1 MAREVVS
8 AKLDVIFKKFF
19 SENLDLLK
27 DFLSEIL
34 EIPIDRINSVVP
46 TNPEL
51 TPEDIDGKFSRLD
64 LNLIVDDKLVNV
76 EIQVNNDPNYRD
88 RAMFYWSKLFS
99 SELEKGENYS
109 ELKQTITI
117 NILDFILFP
126 DRTDYHAEAVTV
138 FKDTNELFYDK
149 FHIHFFELRKLGKKF
164 NSNNRREMWL
174 QFIRADSKEEFDM
187 IAGTGDPAM
196 KKAVNIIYD
205 MSDNAKL
212 REIARI
218 REKALHDEASQ
229 MKAARDEGISIGIA
243 QGIEQGISQ
252 GMEKGRIERETE
264 IISKLRAKGMS
275 ESEIKALLS

>member
-34 EIPIDRINSVVP
+34 EIPIGRINSVVL

-51 TPEDIDGKFSRLD
+51 APEEIDGKFSRLD
-64 LNLIVDDKLVNV
+64 LNLNVDDKLVNV

-126 DRTDYHAEAVTV
+126 ERKDYHAEAVTV
-138 FKDTNELFYDK
+138 FKDTKEPFYDK

-164 NSNNRREMWL
+164 NSENRREMWL
-174 QFIRADSKEEFDM
+174 QFIKADSKEEFDM
-187 IAGTGDPAM
+187 LAGMGDPAM

-212 REIARI
+212 REMARI

-229 MKAARDEGISIGIA
+229 MKAARDEGIA
-243 QGIEQGISQ
+243 E
-252 GMEKGRIERETE
+252 GMEKGRAE
-264 IISKLRAKGMS
+264 IIAKLREKGMS
-275 ESEIKALLS
+275 ESEINELLS